1 MRVEERIKVVEVLAL
16 GIDPPVIADAGTS
29 LREIIREMRDHRAS
43 CALLTLDDRL
53 TGVFTERDV
62 VTRVVGVRG
71 VLDGPV
77 SEVMTSD
84 PEHIRRGDRLSTA
97 VRLMRR
103 RGYRHVPVI
112 DDDGRV
118 LGCIQHEDVV
128 SYLAEV
134 YPAEVLNLPPD
145 PGQVILTREG
155 G

>member
-1 MRVEERIKVVEVLAL
+1 MGAEERIKVVEVLAL

-29 LREIIREMRDHRAS
+29 LREIVWDMRDRRAS
-43 CALLTLDDRL
+43 CALLTREDRL
-53 TGVFTERDV
+53 VGIFTERDV
-62 VTRVVGVRG
+62 VARVVGVHG

-77 SEVMTSD
+77 AEVMTSD

-103 RGYRHVPVI
+103 RGYRHVPVV
-112 DDDGRV
+112 DDEGRV
-118 LGCIQHEDVV
+118 LGCVQHEDVV
-128 SYLAEV
+128 GYLAEV
-134 YPAEVLNLPPD
+134 YPAVVLNLPPD

>member
-1 MRVEERIKVVEVLAL
+1 MGVEERIKVVEVLAL
-16 GIDPPVIADAGTS
+16 GINAPVIADAGTS
-29 LREIIREMRDHRAS
+29 LREIVREMRDRRAS
-43 CALLTLDDRL
+43 CALLTREDRL
-53 TGVFTERDV
+53 AGVFTERDV
-62 VTRVVGVRG
+62 VTRAAGVHS

-77 SEVMTSD
+77 AEVMTSD

-103 RGYRHVPVI
+103 HGYRHVPVV
-112 DDDGRV
+112 DNDGRV
-118 LGCIQHEDVV
+118 LGCIKHEDVV

-134 YPAEVLNLPPD
+134 YPAVVLNLPPD

>member
-1 MRVEERIKVVEVLAL
+1 MQIEERVRVVEVVALAV
-16 GIDPPVIADAGTS
+16 DPPVVVDAATP
-29 LREIIREMRDHRAS
+29 LRDVLRRMRDEKS
-43 CALLTLDDRL
+43 GCALVTRDERL
-53 TGVFTERDV
+53 AGIVTERDV
-62 VTRVVGVRG
+62 VTRVAGVHG

-77 SEVMTSD
+77 AEVMTSD
-84 PEHIRRGDRLSTA
+84 PEHIRPRDRLSTA

-103 RGYRHVPVI
+103 RGYRHVPVV

-118 LGCIQHEDVV
+118 LGCVRHEDVV
-128 SYLAEV
+128 GYLAEV

>member
-1 MRVEERIKVVEVLAL
+1 MRDDERIKVVEVLAL

-29 LREIIREMRDHRAS
+29 LREIVREMRDRRTS
-43 CALLTLDDRL
+43 CALLTREDRL
-53 TGVFTERDV
+53 AGVFTERDV
-62 VTRVVGVRG
+62 VTRVAGVHS

-77 SEVMTSD
+77 AEVMTSD

-103 RGYRHVPVI
+103 HGYRHVPVV
-112 DDDGRV
+112 DNDGRV
-118 LGCIQHEDVV
+118 LGCIKHEDVV

-134 YPAEVLNLPPD
+134 YPAVVLNLPPD

>member
-1 MRVEERIKVVEVLAL
+1 MKVEERIKVVEVLAL
-16 GIDPPVIADAGTS
+16 GTDPPVIADAGTS
-29 LREIIREMRDHRAS
+29 LREIIREMRDRRAS
-43 CALLTLDDRL
+43 CALLTREDRL
-53 TGVFTERDV
+53 AGVFTERDV
-62 VTRVVGVRG
+62 VTRVAGVHG

-77 SEVMTSD
+77 AEVMTSD
-84 PEHIRRGDRLSTA
+84 PEYIRQSDRLLTA

-103 RGYRHVPVI
+103 RGYRHVPVV

-118 LGCIQHEDVV
+118 LGCIRHEDVV